1 MKKAFL
7 LFVGM
12 VTLAVTASFAC
23 TNFIVGKA
31 ASADGSVIVSY
42 SADSYGMYG
51 FLAHYSAGVHPEGTM
66 RDVYEWDT
74 NKYLGQIPEAPV
86 TYNVVGNMNE
96 WQVTIGETTNGGRE
110 ECWEGPGIIDYGSL
124 IYIAL
129 QRSRTAREAVQIMT
143 SLVKEYGYIS
153 EGETFSIGDPNEAW
167 IMEMIGKGKEEK
179 GAVWVALRLPDDVI
193 CAHANQ
199 ARVRQFPLDDPENCL
214 YAEDVI
220 TFARKKGWYKGAD
233 KDFSFA
239 DVYNP
244 LTFDGL
250 RFCDAR
256 VWSFFNLYADAD
268 MNKWLPSAQGD
279 VKAEPIPLYF
289 KPKHKLSVQDVQA
302 AMRDHYEG
310 TALDMTGDLGA
321 GAWSMPY
328 RLRPLTYKVDGKD
341 YFNERTISTFQT
353 GFTFVSQM
361 RSWLPR
367 EIGGVLWFGND
378 DANTSVY
385 TPMYCSITESPYCYS
400 DKAGDAVTF
409 SFESAFWMFNW
420 VSNMV
425 YPRYSMLIDDLKKV
439 QTALEV
445 SFFLGQEEVEKEA
458 LRIYEANPA
467 AAVAYLTDYS
477 AGTADKT
484 MKAWMQLAQKLIV
497 KYNDCVIKPE
507 NEDGTFKRTE
517 TGFGERV
524 ITPGYPEEFNRRVI
538 KETKKRYLVPKAKK

>member
-1 MKKAFL
+1 MKKRIL
-7 LFVGM
+7 LSLAAAL
-12 VTLAVTASFAC
+12 LAVSAGFAC

-51 FLAHYSAGVHPEGTM
+51 YLAHFPAAVHPQGAM

-110 ECWEGPGIIDYGSL
+110 ECWHGPGVIDYGSL
-124 IYIAL
+124 IYITL
-129 QRSRTAREAVQIMT
+129 QRARTAREAVEIMGA
-143 SLVKEYGYIS
+143 LVKEYGYVS

-167 IMEMIGKGKEEK
+167 IMEMIGKGKDEK

-199 ARVRQFPLDDPENCL
+199 ARVRQFPLDDPKNCL
-214 YAEDVI
+214 YSPDVI
-220 TFARKKGWYKGAD
+220 TFARSKGWYKGED

-239 DVYNP
+239 DTYNP

-268 MNKWLPSAQGD
+268 MSRWLPSAQGN

-289 KPKHKLSVQDVQA
+289 KPKHKLSVADVEA

-310 TALDMTGDLGA
+310 TPLDMTGDVGA
-321 GAWSMPY
+321 GPWSMPY
-328 RLRPLTYKVDGKD
+328 RLRPLSYKVDGKEC
-341 YFNERTISTFQT
+341 FNERTISTFQT

-367 EIGGVLWFGND
+367 EIGGILWFGND
-378 DANTSVY
+378 DANTAVY
-385 TPMYCSITESPYCYS
+385 TPMYCSITEAPFCYS

-425 YPRYSMLIDDLKKV
+425 YPRYSLLIDDLRKV
-439 QTALEV
+439 QSALEV

-458 LRIYEANPA
+458 QAIYKASPA
-467 AAVAYLTDYS
+467 SAVAYLTKYS
-477 AGTADKT
+477 ASTADKT
-484 MKAWMQLAQKLIV
+484 MKEWMQLAQKLIV

-507 NEDGTFKRTE
+507 NEDGTFRRTPE
-517 TGFGERV
+517 GLGDRV

-538 KETKKRYLVPKAKK
+538 KETGKRYLVPKQKK

>member
-1 MKKAFL
+1 MKKRIL
-7 LFVGM
+7 LSLAAVW
-12 VTLAVTASFAC
+12 LAVGVGTAC
-23 TNFIVGKA
+23 TNFIVGKG

-51 FLAHYSAGVHPEGTM
+51 LLAHFPAGVHPQGTM

-110 ECWEGPGIIDYGSL
+110 ECWHGPGVIDYGSL
-124 IYIAL
+124 IYITL
-129 QRSRTAREAVQIMT
+129 QRARSAREAVEIMS
-143 SLVKEYGYIS
+143 SLVKEYGYVS
-153 EGETFSIGDPNEAW
+153 EGETFSIADPNEAW
-167 IMEMIGKGKEEK
+167 IMEMIGKGKDEK

-199 ARVRQFPLDDPENCL
+199 ARVRQFPLDDPKNCL
-214 YAEDVI
+214 YSPDVI
-220 TFARKKGWYKGAD
+220 TFARAKGWFKGED

-239 DVYNP
+239 DTYNP

-268 MNKWLPSAQGD
+268 MSKWLPSAQGD

-289 KPKHKLSVQDVQA
+289 KPKHKVSVADVES

-310 TALDMTGDLGA
+310 TALDMTDDLGA
-321 GAWSMPY
+321 GPWSMPY

-341 YFNERTISTFQT
+341 YFNERTVSTFQT

-367 EIGGVLWFGND
+367 EIGGILWFGND
-378 DANTSVY
+378 DANTAVY
-385 TPMYCSITESPYCYS
+385 TPMYCSITESPFCYS

-425 YPRYSMLIDDLKKV
+425 YPRYSLLIDDLRKV
-439 QTALEV
+439 QSALETG
-445 SFFLGQEEVEKEA
+445 FFECQEEVEKEA
-458 LRIYEANPA
+458 LAIHKANPA
-467 AAVAYLTDYS
+467 SAVAYLTKYS
-477 AGTADKT
+477 ASTADKT

-507 NEDGTFKRTE
+507 NEDGTFRRTPE
-517 TGFGERV
+517 GLGDRV
-524 ITPGYPEEFNRRVI
+524 ITPGYPEEFNRRVV
-538 KETKKRYLVPKAKK
+538 KETKKRYLVPGQKK

>member
-1 MKKAFL
+1 MKKRF
-7 LFVGM
+7 
-12 VTLAVTASFAC
+12 LAVLAATLLAVSAGYAC

-51 FLAHYSAGVHPEGTM
+51 YLAHFAAGVHPQGTM

-110 ECWEGPGIIDYGSL
+110 ECWGGPGVIDYGSL
-124 IYIAL
+124 IYITL
-129 QRSRTAREAVQIMT
+129 QRARTAREAVEIMGA
-143 SLVKEYGYIS
+143 LVKEHGYVS

-167 IMEMIGKGKEEK
+167 IMEMIGKGKDEK

-199 ARVRQFPLDDPENCL
+199 ARVRQFPLDDPQNCL
-214 YAEDVI
+214 YAPDVI
-220 TFARKKGWYKGAD
+220 TFARAKGWYKGDD

-239 DVYNP
+239 DTYNP

-268 MNKWLPSAQGD
+268 MSRWLPSAKGD

-289 KPKHKLSVQDVQA
+289 RPKHKLSVQDVQA

-310 TALDMTGDLGA
+310 TPLDMTDDLGA
-321 GAWSMPY
+321 GPWGMPY

-367 EIGGVLWFGND
+367 EIGGILWFGND
-378 DANTSVY
+378 DANTAVY
-385 TPMYCSITESPYCYS
+385 TPMYCSITESPFCYS

-425 YPRYSMLIDDLKKV
+425 YPRYSLMIDDLRKV

-445 SFFLGQEEVEKEA
+445 SFFLGQDEVEREVKA
-458 LRIYEANPA
+458 IYDASPA
-467 AAVAYLTDYS
+467 AAVAYLTKYS
-477 AGTADKT
+477 AATADKT
-484 MKAWMQLAQKLIV
+484 MKEWMTLAQKLIV

-507 NEDGTFKRTE
+507 NEDGTFQRTPE
-517 TGFGERV
+517 GLGARV
-524 ITPGYPEEFNRRVI
+524 KTPGYPEDFSRRVI
-538 KETKKRYLVPKAKK
+538 RATGKRYLVPGQKK

>member
-1 MKKAFL
+1 MKKRFL
-7 LFVGM
+7 SVL
-12 VTLAVTASFAC
+12 TAALLAVSAGYAC

-51 FLAHYSAGVHPEGTM
+51 YLAHFPAGVHPQGTM

-110 ECWEGPGIIDYGSL
+110 ECWGGPGVIDYGSL
-124 IYIAL
+124 IYITL
-129 QRSRTAREAVQIMT
+129 QRARTAREAVEIMGA
-143 SLVKEYGYIS
+143 LVKEHGYVS

-167 IMEMIGKGKEEK
+167 IMEMIGKGKDEK

-199 ARVRQFPLDDPENCL
+199 ARVRQFPLDDPQNCL
-214 YAEDVI
+214 YAPDVI
-220 TFARKKGWYKGAD
+220 TFARAKGWYKGED

-239 DVYNP
+239 DTYNP

-268 MNKWLPSAQGD
+268 MSRWLPSAKGD

-289 KPKHKLSVQDVQA
+289 KPKHKVSVADIEA

-310 TALDMTGDLGA
+310 TPLDMTGDVGA
-321 GAWSMPY
+321 GPWSMPY

-353 GFTFVSQM
+353 GFTFVAQM

-378 DANTSVY
+378 DANTAVY
-385 TPMYCSITESPYCYS
+385 TPMYCSITESPFCYS

-425 YPRYSMLIDDLKKV
+425 YPRSSLLIDDLRKV
-439 QTALEV
+439 QSALEV
-445 SFFLGQEEVEKEA
+445 SFLLGQEEVEKEA
-458 LRIYEANPA
+458 LAIYKASPA
-467 AAVAYLTDYS
+467 SAVAYLTDYS
-477 AGTADKT
+477 ASTADKT
-484 MKAWMQLAQKLIV
+484 MKEWMTLAQKLIV

-507 NEDGTFKRTE
+507 NDDGTFRRTPE
-517 TGFGERV
+517 GLGDRV
-524 ITPGYPEEFNRRVI
+524 ATPGYPENFSRRVI
-538 KETKKRYLVPKAKK
+538 GETCNRYLVPGQKK

>member
-1 MKKAFL
+1 MKKTIL
-7 LFVGM
+7 LFLGM
-12 VTLAVTASFAC
+12 VILSVATSLAC

-51 FLAHYSAGVHPEGTM
+51 YLAHFPAAVHPEGTM

-86 TYNVVGNMNE
+86 TYNVIGNMNE

-110 ECWEGPGIIDYGSL
+110 ECWEGPGVIDYGSL

-129 QRSRTAREAVQIMT
+129 QRARTAREAVLIMT
-143 SLVKEYGYIS
+143 SLVKEHGYVS
-153 EGETFSIGDPNEAW
+153 EGETFSIADPNEAW

-179 GAVWVALRLPDDVI
+179 GAVWVALRLPDDAI

-220 TFARKKGWYKGAD
+220 TFARKKGWYNGAD

-268 MNKWLPSAQGD
+268 MSKWLPSAKGD

-289 KPKHKLSVQDVQA
+289 KPKHKVSVQDVQK

-310 TALDMTGDLGA
+310 TDLDMTGDLGA

-353 GFTFVSQM
+353 GFTFVGQM

-385 TPMYCSITESPYCYS
+385 TPVYCSITEAPACYS
-400 DKAGDAVTF
+400 VEAGDAVTF

-425 YPRYSMLIDDLKKV
+425 YMRYSMMIDDLRKV
-439 QTALEV
+439 QTSLEE
-445 SFFLGQEEVEKEA
+445 SFFASQEEVEKEA
-458 LRIYEANPA
+458 LSIFKANPS
-467 AAVAYLTDYS
+467 AAVAYLTKYS
-477 AGTADKT
+477 ACTADKT
-484 MKAWMQLAQKLIV
+484 MKDWMTLAQKLIV

-517 TGFGERV
+517 TGLGERV
-524 ITPGYPEEFNRRVI
+524 ITPGYPEDFNRRVI
-538 KETKKRYLVPKAKK
+538 KETKKRYQVPASKK

>member
-1 MKKAFL
+1 MKKTIL
-7 LFVGM
+7 LFLGM
-12 VTLAVTASFAC
+12 VILSVATSLAC

-51 FLAHYSAGVHPEGTM
+51 YLAHFPAAVHPEGTM

-86 TYNVVGNMNE
+86 TYNVIGNMNE

-110 ECWEGPGIIDYGSL
+110 ECWEGPGVIDYGSL

-129 QRSRTAREAVQIMT
+129 QRARSAREAVLIMT
-143 SLVKEYGYIS
+143 SLVKEHGYVS
-153 EGETFSIGDPNEAW
+153 EGETFSIADPNEAW

-220 TFARKKGWYKGAD
+220 TFARKKGWYNGAD

-268 MNKWLPSAQGD
+268 MSKWLPSAKGD

-289 KPKHKLSVQDVQA
+289 KPKHKISVQDVQK

-310 TALDMTGDLGA
+310 TDLDMTGDLGA

-353 GFTFVSQM
+353 GFTFVGQM

-385 TPMYCSITESPYCYS
+385 TPVYCSITEAPACYS
-400 DKAGDAVTF
+400 VEAGDAVTF

-425 YPRYSMLIDDLKKV
+425 YMRYSMMIDDLRKV
-439 QTALEV
+439 QTSLEE
-445 SFFLGQEEVEKEA
+445 SFFASQEEVEKET
-458 LRIYEANPA
+458 LSIFKANPS
-467 AAVAYLTDYS
+467 AAVAYLTKYS
-477 AGTADKT
+477 ACTADKT
-484 MKAWMQLAQKLIV
+484 MKDWMTLAQKLIV

-517 TGFGERV
+517 TGLGERV
-524 ITPGYPEEFNRRVI
+524 ITPGYPEDFNRRVI
-538 KETKKRYLVPKAKK
+538 KETKKRYQVPASKK

>member
-1 MKKAFL
+1 MKKTIL
-7 LFVGM
+7 LFLGM
-12 VTLAVTASFAC
+12 VILSVATSLAC

-51 FLAHYSAGVHPEGTM
+51 YLAHFPAAVHPEGAM

-74 NKYLGQIPEAPV
+74 NKHLGQIPEAPV
-86 TYNVVGNMNE
+86 TYNVIGNMNE

-110 ECWEGPGIIDYGSL
+110 ECWEGPGVIDYGSL

-129 QRSRTAREAVQIMT
+129 QRARTAREAVLIMT
-143 SLVKEYGYIS
+143 SLVKEHGYVS
-153 EGETFSIGDPNEAW
+153 EGETFSIADPNEAW

-220 TFARKKGWYKGAD
+220 TFARKKGWYNGAD

-268 MNKWLPSAQGD
+268 MSKWLPSAKGD

-289 KPKHKLSVQDVQA
+289 KPKHKISVQDVQK

-310 TALDMTGDLGA
+310 TDLDMTGDLGA

-353 GFTFVSQM
+353 GFTFVGQM

-385 TPMYCSITESPYCYS
+385 TPVYCSITEAPACYS
-400 DKAGDAVTF
+400 VEAGDAVTF

-425 YPRYSMLIDDLKKV
+425 YMRYSMMIDDLRKV
-439 QTALEV
+439 QTSLEE
-445 SFFLGQEEVEKEA
+445 SFFASQKEVEKEA
-458 LRIYEANPA
+458 LSIFKANPS
-467 AAVAYLTDYS
+467 AAVAYLTKYS
-477 AGTADKT
+477 ACTADKT
-484 MKAWMQLAQKLIV
+484 MKDWMTLAQKLIV

-517 TGFGERV
+517 TGLGERV
-524 ITPGYPEEFNRRVI
+524 ITPGYPEDFNRRVV
-538 KETKKRYLVPKAKK
+538 KETKKRYQVPASKK

>member
-1 MKKAFL
+1 MKKRFFSVLTAAL
-7 LFVGM
+7 
-12 VTLAVTASFAC
+12 LAVSAGYAC

-51 FLAHYSAGVHPEGTM
+51 YLAHFAAGVHPQGTM

-110 ECWEGPGIIDYGSL
+110 ECWGGPGVIDYGSL
-124 IYIAL
+124 IYITL
-129 QRSRTAREAVQIMT
+129 QRARTAREAVEIMGA
-143 SLVKEYGYIS
+143 LVKEHGYVS

-167 IMEMIGKGKEEK
+167 IMEMIGKGKDEK

-199 ARVRQFPLDDPENCL
+199 ARVRQFPLDDPQNCL
-214 YAEDVI
+214 YAPDVI
-220 TFARKKGWYKGAD
+220 TFARAKGWYKGDD

-239 DVYNP
+239 DTYNP

-268 MNKWLPSAQGD
+268 MSRWLPSAKGD

-289 KPKHKLSVQDVQA
+289 RPKHKLSVQDVQA

-310 TALDMTGDLGA
+310 TPLDMTDDLGA
-321 GAWSMPY
+321 GPWGMPY

-367 EIGGVLWFGND
+367 EIGGILWFGND
-378 DANTSVY
+378 DANTAVY
-385 TPMYCSITESPYCYS
+385 TPMYCSITESPFCYS

-425 YPRYSMLIDDLKKV
+425 YPRYSLMIDDLRKV
-439 QTALEV
+439 QSALEV
-445 SFFLGQEEVEKEA
+445 SFFLGQDEVEREA
-458 LRIYEANPA
+458 KAIYDASPA
-467 AAVAYLTDYS
+467 AAVAYLTNYS
-477 AGTADKT
+477 AATADKT
-484 MKAWMQLAQKLIV
+484 MKEWMALAQKLIV

-507 NEDGTFKRTE
+507 NEDGTFQRTPE
-517 TGFGERV
+517 GFGARV
-524 ITPGYPEEFNRRVI
+524 KTPGYPEDFSRRVI
-538 KETKKRYLVPKAKK
+538 RATGKRYLVPGQKK

>member
-1 MKKAFL
+1 MKKTIL
-7 LFVGM
+7 LFLGM
-12 VTLAVTASFAC
+12 VILSVATSLAC

-51 FLAHYSAGVHPEGTM
+51 YLAHFPAAVHPEGTM

-86 TYNVVGNMNE
+86 TYNVIGNMNE

-110 ECWEGPGIIDYGSL
+110 ECWEGPGVIDYGSL

-129 QRSRTAREAVQIMT
+129 QRARTAREAVLIMT
-143 SLVKEYGYIS
+143 SLVKEHGYVS
-153 EGETFSIGDPNEAW
+153 EGETFSIADPNEAW

-220 TFARKKGWYKGAD
+220 TFARKKGWYNGAD

-268 MNKWLPSAQGD
+268 MSKWLPSAKGD
-279 VKAEPIPLYF
+279 VTAEPIPLYF
-289 KPKHKLSVQDVQA
+289 KPKHKISVQDVQK

-310 TALDMTGDLGA
+310 TDLDMTGDLGA

-353 GFTFVSQM
+353 GFTFVGQM

-385 TPMYCSITESPYCYS
+385 TPVYCSITEAPACYS
-400 DKAGDAVTF
+400 VEAGDAVTF

-425 YPRYSMLIDDLKKV
+425 YMRYSMMIDDLRKV
-439 QTALEV
+439 QTSLEE
-445 SFFLGQEEVEKEA
+445 SFFASQEEVEKEA
-458 LRIYEANPA
+458 LSIFKANPS
-467 AAVAYLTDYS
+467 AAVAYLTKYS
-477 AGTADKT
+477 ACTADKT
-484 MKAWMQLAQKLIV
+484 MKDWMTLAQKLIV

-507 NEDGTFKRTE
+507 NVDGTFKRTE
-517 TGFGERV
+517 TGLGERV
-524 ITPGYPEEFNRRVI
+524 ITPGYPEDFNRRVI
-538 KETKKRYLVPKAKK
+538 KETKKRYQVPASKK

>member
-1 MKKAFL
+1 MKKRIL
-7 LFVGM
+7 LSLAAVL
-12 VTLAVTASFAC
+12 LAVSAGFAC

-51 FLAHYSAGVHPEGTM
+51 YLAHFPAAVHPQGAM

-74 NKYLGQIPEAPV
+74 NKFLGQIPEAPV

-110 ECWEGPGIIDYGSL
+110 ECWGGPGVIDYGSL
-124 IYIAL
+124 IYITL
-129 QRSRTAREAVQIMT
+129 QRARSAREAVEIMGA
-143 SLVKEYGYIS
+143 LVKEYGYVS

-167 IMEMIGKGKEEK
+167 IMEMIGKGKDEK

-199 ARVRQFPLDDPENCL
+199 ARVRQFPLDDPKNCL
-214 YAEDVI
+214 YVPDVI
-220 TFARKKGWYKGAD
+220 SFARSKGWFKGED

-239 DVYNP
+239 DTYNP

-268 MNKWLPSAQGD
+268 MSKWLPSAQGN

-289 KPKHKLSVQDVQA
+289 KPKHKVSVADVQA

-310 TALDMTGDLGA
+310 TPLDMTGDVGA
-321 GAWSMPY
+321 GPWSMPY
-328 RLRPLTYKVDGKD
+328 RLRPLSYKVDGKEC
-341 YFNERTISTFQT
+341 FNERTISTFQT
-353 GFTFVSQM
+353 GFTFVAQM

-378 DANTSVY
+378 DANTAVY
-385 TPMYCSITESPYCYS
+385 TPIYCSITEPPFCYS
-400 DKAGDAVTF
+400 HEAGDAVTF

-425 YPRYSMLIDDLKKV
+425 YPRYSLMIDDLRKV
-439 QTALEV
+439 QNALEV
-445 SFFLGQEEVEKEA
+445 SFFLGQEEVEKEVQA
-458 LRIYEANPA
+458 IYKASPA
-467 AAVAYLTDYS
+467 SAVAYLTKYS
-477 AGTADKT
+477 ANTADKT
-484 MKAWMQLAQKLIV
+484 MKEWMLLAQKLIV

-507 NEDGTFKRTE
+507 NEDGTFRRTPE
-517 TGFGERV
+517 GLGDRV

-538 KETKKRYLVPKAKK
+538 KETGKRYLVPKQKK

>member
-1 MKKAFL
+1 MKKRIIL
-7 LFVGM
+7 S
-12 VTLAVTASFAC
+12 LAAMWMAVSAGWAC

-51 FLAHYSAGVHPEGTM
+51 YLAHFAAGVHPEGAM

-74 NKYLGQIPEAPV
+74 NKCLGQIPEAPV

-110 ECWEGPGIIDYGSL
+110 ECWHGPGVIDYGSL
-124 IYIAL
+124 IYITL
-129 QRSRTAREAVQIMT
+129 QRARSAREAIEIMGT
-143 SLVKEYGYIS
+143 LVREHGYVS

-167 IMEMIGKGKEEK
+167 IMEMIGKGKDEK
-179 GAVWVALRLPDDVI
+179 GAVWVAVRVPDDAI

-199 ARVRQFPLDDPENCL
+199 ARVRQFPLDDPKNCL
-214 YAEDVI
+214 YSPDVI
-220 TFARKKGWYKGAD
+220 TFARSKGWFKGDD

-256 VWSFFNLYADAD
+256 VWSFFNMYADAD
-268 MNKWLPSAQGD
+268 MTKWLPSAQGD

-289 KPKHKLSVQDVQA
+289 RPKHKVSVADVQA

-310 TALDMTGDLGA
+310 TPLDMTSDLGA
-321 GAWSMPY
+321 GPWSMPY
-328 RLRPLTYKVDGKD
+328 RLRPLSYTVDGKEC
-341 YFNERTISTFQT
+341 FNERTISTFQT
-353 GFTFVSQM
+353 GFTFVAQM

-367 EIGGVLWFGND
+367 EIGGILWFGND
-378 DANTSVY
+378 DANTAVF
-385 TPMYCSITESPYCYS
+385 TPMYCSITEPPYCYS
-400 DKAGDAVTF
+400 HEAGDAVTF

-439 QTALEV
+439 QSALEV
-445 SFFLGQEEVEKEA
+445 SFLLGQDEVEREA
-458 LRIYEANPA
+458 QAIYKASPA
-467 AAVAYLTDYS
+467 AAVAYLTNYS
-477 AGTADKT
+477 AQTADKT
-484 MKAWMQLAQKLIV
+484 MKEWMLLAQKLIV

-507 NEDGTFKRTE
+507 NEDGTFRRTPE
-517 TGFGERV
+517 GLGDRV
-524 ITPGYPEEFNRRVI
+524 VTPGYPDAFNRRVI
-538 KETKKRYLVPKAKK
+538 RETGKRYLVPKQKK

>member
-1 MKKAFL
+1 MKKLFAFL
-7 LFVGM
+7 TAALV
-12 VTLAVTASFAC
+12 AVSSGNAC
-23 TNFIVGKA
+23 TNFIVCKG

-51 FLAHYSAGVHPEGTM
+51 HLAHFPAAVHPKGAI

-86 TYNVVGNMNE
+86 TYNVVGNINE
-96 WQVTIGETTNGGRE
+96 YQVTIGETTNGGRE
-110 ECWEGPGIIDYGSL
+110 ECWEGPGVIDYGSL

-129 QRSRTAREAVQIMT
+129 QRSKTAREAIAVMT
-143 SLVKEYGYIS
+143 SLVEEFGYVS
-153 EGETFSIGDPNEAW
+153 EGETFSVADPNEAW
-167 IMEMIGKGKEEK
+167 IMEMIGKGKDEK
-179 GAVWVALRLPDDVI
+179 GAVWVAVRLPDDVI

-214 YAEDVI
+214 YAKDVI
-220 TFARKKGWYKGAD
+220 TFARSKGWYDGKD
-233 KDFSFA
+233 EDFSFA

-268 MNKWLPSAQGD
+268 MSRWLPSAKGD

-289 KPKHKLSVQDVQA
+289 RPKQKVSVQDVEV

-310 TALDMTGDLGA
+310 TDLDMTGDLGA

-328 RLRPLTYKVDGKD
+328 RLRPLSYTVDGKE
-341 YFNERTISTFQT
+341 YFNERTVSTFQT

-367 EIGGVLWFGND
+367 EVGGVLWFGVD
-378 DANTSVY
+378 DANMAVF
-385 TPMYCSITESPYCYS
+385 TPMYCSITKVPECYDS
-400 DKAGDAVTF
+400 KTADAVTF
-409 SFESAFWMFNW
+409 SFDSGFWMFNW

-425 YPRYSMLIDDLKKV
+425 YPRYSMMIDDLKAV
-439 QTALEV
+439 QGKLENN
-445 SFFLGQEEVEKEA
+445 FFAAQKEVEGKA
-458 LRIYEANPA
+458 MVAYGASPA
-467 AAVAYLTDYS
+467 AAVAFLTDYS
-477 AGTADKT
+477 AFTADQT
-484 MKAWMQLAQKLIV
+484 MKSWMKLAQKLIV

-507 NEDGTFKRTE
+507 NEDGTFKRTD
-517 TGFGERV
+517 TGLGAPV
-524 ITPGYPEEFNRRVI
+524 VTPGYPENFNRRVV
-538 KETKKRYLVPKAKK
+538 KETKKRYLVPKK

>member
-1 MKKAFL
+1 MKKLFAFL
-7 LFVGM
+7 TAALV
-12 VTLAVTASFAC
+12 AVSSGNAC
-23 TNFIVGKA
+23 TNFIVCKG

-51 FLAHYSAGVHPEGTM
+51 HLAHFAAAVHPKGAM

-86 TYNVVGNMNE
+86 TYNVVGNINE
-96 WQVTIGETTNGGRE
+96 YQVTIGETTNGGRE
-110 ECWEGPGIIDYGSL
+110 ECWEGPGVIDYGSL

-129 QRSRTAREAVQIMT
+129 QRSKTAREAIAVMT
-143 SLVKEYGYIS
+143 SLVEEFGYVS
-153 EGETFSIGDPNEAW
+153 EGETFSVADPNEAW
-167 IMEMIGKGKEEK
+167 IMEMIGKGKDEK
-179 GAVWVALRLPDDVI
+179 GAVWVAVRLPDDVI

-214 YAEDVI
+214 YAKDVI
-220 TFARKKGWYKGAD
+220 TFARSKGWYDGKD
-233 KDFSFA
+233 EDFSFA

-268 MNKWLPSAQGD
+268 MSRWLPSAKGD

-289 KPKHKLSVQDVQA
+289 RPKKKVSVQDVEV

-310 TALDMTGDLGA
+310 TDLDMTGDLGA

-328 RLRPLTYKVDGKD
+328 RLRPLSYTVDGKE
-341 YFNERTISTFQT
+341 YFNERTVSTFQT

-367 EIGGVLWFGND
+367 EVGGVLWFGVD
-378 DANTSVY
+378 DANMAVF
-385 TPMYCSITESPYCYS
+385 TPMYCSITKVPECYDS
-400 DKAGDAVTF
+400 KTADAVTF
-409 SFESAFWMFNW
+409 SFDSGFWMFNW

-425 YPRYSMLIDDLKKV
+425 YPRYSMMIDDLKAV
-439 QTALEV
+439 QGKLE
-445 SFFLGQEEVEKEA
+445 SNFFAAQKEVEGKA
-458 LRIYEANPA
+458 MAAYGASPA
-467 AAVAYLTDYS
+467 TAVAFLTDYS
-477 AGTADKT
+477 AFTADQT
-484 MKAWMQLAQKLIV
+484 MKSWMKLAQKLIV

-507 NEDGTFKRTE
+507 NEDGTFKRTD
-517 TGFGERV
+517 TGLGAPV
-524 ITPGYPEEFNRRVI
+524 VTPGYPEDFNRRVV
-538 KETKKRYLVPKAKK
+538 KETKKRYLVPKK

>member
-1 MKKAFL
+1 MKKTIL
-7 LFVGM
+7 LFLGM
-12 VTLAVTASFAC
+12 VILSVATSLAC

-51 FLAHYSAGVHPEGTM
+51 YLAHFPAAVHPEGAM

-86 TYNVVGNMNE
+86 TYNVIGNMNE

-110 ECWEGPGIIDYGSL
+110 ECWEGPGVIDYGSL

-129 QRSRTAREAVQIMT
+129 QRARSAREAVLIMT
-143 SLVKEYGYIS
+143 SLVKEYGYVS
-153 EGETFSIGDPNEAW
+153 EGETFSIADPNEAW

-220 TFARKKGWYKGAD
+220 TFARKKGWYNGAD

-268 MNKWLPSAQGD
+268 MSKWLPSAKGD

-289 KPKHKLSVQDVQA
+289 KPKHKVSVQDVQK
-302 AMRDHYEG
+302 AMRDHYEE
-310 TALDMTGDLGA
+310 TDLDMTGDLGA

-353 GFTFVSQM
+353 GFTFVGQM

-385 TPMYCSITESPYCYS
+385 TPVYCSITEAPACYS
-400 DKAGDAVTF
+400 VEAGDAVTF

-425 YPRYSMLIDDLKKV
+425 YMRYSMMIDDLRKV
-439 QTALEV
+439 QTSLEE
-445 SFFLGQEEVEKEA
+445 SFFASQEEVEKEA
-458 LRIYEANPA
+458 LSIFKANPS
-467 AAVAYLTDYS
+467 AAVAYLTKYS
-477 AGTADKT
+477 ACTADKT
-484 MKAWMQLAQKLIV
+484 MKDWMTLAQKLIV

-517 TGFGERV
+517 TGLGERV
-524 ITPGYPEEFNRRVI
+524 ITPGYPEDFNRRVI
-538 KETKKRYLVPKAKK
+538 KETKKRYQVPTSKK

>member
-1 MKKAFL
+1 MKKTIL
-7 LFVGM
+7 LFLGM
-12 VTLAVTASFAC
+12 VILSVATSLAC

-51 FLAHYSAGVHPEGTM
+51 YLAHFPAAVHPEGAM

-74 NKYLGQIPEAPV
+74 NKHLGQIPEAPV
-86 TYNVVGNMNE
+86 TYNVIGNMNE

-110 ECWEGPGIIDYGSL
+110 ECWEGPGVIDYGSL

-129 QRSRTAREAVQIMT
+129 QRARTAREAVLIMT
-143 SLVKEYGYIS
+143 SLVKEHGYVS
-153 EGETFSIGDPNEAW
+153 EGETFSIADPNEAW

-220 TFARKKGWYKGAD
+220 TFARKKGWYNGAD

-268 MNKWLPSAQGD
+268 MSKWLPSAKGD

-289 KPKHKLSVQDVQA
+289 KPKHKISVQDVQK

-310 TALDMTGDLGA
+310 TDLDMTGDLGA

-353 GFTFVSQM
+353 GFTFVGQM

-385 TPMYCSITESPYCYS
+385 TPVYCSITEAPACYS
-400 DKAGDAVTF
+400 VEAGDAVTF

-425 YPRYSMLIDDLKKV
+425 YMRYSMMIDDLRKV
-439 QTALEV
+439 QTSLEE
-445 SFFLGQEEVEKEA
+445 SFFASQKEVEKEA
-458 LRIYEANPA
+458 LSIFKANPS
-467 AAVAYLTDYS
+467 AAVAYLTKYS
-477 AGTADKT
+477 ACTADKT
-484 MKAWMQLAQKLIV
+484 MKDWMTLAQKLIV
-497 KYNDCVIKPE
+497 KYNDCVIKPA

-517 TGFGERV
+517 TGLGERV
-524 ITPGYPEEFNRRVI
+524 ITPGYPEDFNRRVV
-538 KETKKRYLVPKAKK
+538 KETKKRYQVPASKK

>member
-1 MKKAFL
+1 MKKTIL
-7 LFVGM
+7 LFLGM
-12 VTLAVTASFAC
+12 VILSVATSLAC

-51 FLAHYSAGVHPEGTM
+51 YLAHFPAAVHPEGTM

-86 TYNVVGNMNE
+86 TYNVIGNMNE

-110 ECWEGPGIIDYGSL
+110 ECWEGPGVIDYGSL

-129 QRSRTAREAVQIMT
+129 QRARTAREAVLIMT
-143 SLVKEYGYIS
+143 SLVKEHGYVS
-153 EGETFSIGDPNEAW
+153 EGETFSIADPNEAW

-220 TFARKKGWYKGAD
+220 TFARKKGWYNGAD

-268 MNKWLPSAQGD
+268 MSKWLPSAKGD

-289 KPKHKLSVQDVQA
+289 KPKHKISVQDVQK

-310 TALDMTGDLGA
+310 TDLDMTGDLGA

-353 GFTFVSQM
+353 GFTFVGQM

-385 TPMYCSITESPYCYS
+385 TPVYCSITEAPACYS
-400 DKAGDAVTF
+400 VEAGDAVTF

-425 YPRYSMLIDDLKKV
+425 YMRYSMMIDDLRKV
-439 QTALEV
+439 QTSLEE
-445 SFFLGQEEVEKEA
+445 SFFASQEEVEKEA
-458 LRIYEANPA
+458 LSIFKANPS
-467 AAVAYLTDYS
+467 AAVAYLTKYS
-477 AGTADKT
+477 ACTADKT
-484 MKAWMQLAQKLIV
+484 MKDWMTLAQKLIV

-507 NEDGTFKRTE
+507 NVDGTFKRTE
-517 TGFGERV
+517 TGLGERV
-524 ITPGYPEEFNRRVI
+524 ITPGYPEDFNRRVI
-538 KETKKRYLVPKAKK
+538 KETKKRYQVPASKK

>member
-1 MKKAFL
+1 MKKTIL
-7 LFVGM
+7 LFLGM
-12 VTLAVTASFAC
+12 VILSVATSLAC

-51 FLAHYSAGVHPEGTM
+51 YLAHFPAAVHPEGAM

-86 TYNVVGNMNE
+86 TYNVIGNMNE

-110 ECWEGPGIIDYGSL
+110 ECWEGPGVIDYGSL

-129 QRSRTAREAVQIMT
+129 QRARSAREAVLIMT
-143 SLVKEYGYIS
+143 SLVKEYGYVS
-153 EGETFSIGDPNEAW
+153 EGETFSIADPNEAW
-167 IMEMIGKGKEEK
+167 IMEMIGKGKDEK

-220 TFARKKGWYKGAD
+220 TFARKKGWYNGAD

-268 MNKWLPSAQGD
+268 MSKWLPSAKGD

-289 KPKHKLSVQDVQA
+289 KPKHKVSVQDVQK

-310 TALDMTGDLGA
+310 TDLDMTGDLGA

-353 GFTFVSQM
+353 GFTFVGQM

-385 TPMYCSITESPYCYS
+385 TPVYCSITEAPACYS
-400 DKAGDAVTF
+400 VEAGDAVTF

-425 YPRYSMLIDDLKKV
+425 YMRYSMMIDDLRKV
-439 QTALEV
+439 QTSLEE
-445 SFFLGQEEVEKEA
+445 SFFASQEEVEKEA
-458 LRIYEANPA
+458 LSIFKANPS
-467 AAVAYLTDYS
+467 AAVAYLTKYS
-477 AGTADKT
+477 ACTADKT
-484 MKAWMQLAQKLIV
+484 MKDWMTLAQKLIV

-517 TGFGERV
+517 TGLGERV
-524 ITPGYPEEFNRRVI
+524 ITPGYPEDFNRRVI
-538 KETKKRYLVPKAKK
+538 KETKKRYQVPTSKK

>member
-1 MKKAFL
+1 
-7 LFVGM
+7 M
-12 VTLAVTASFAC
+12 VILSVATSLAC

-51 FLAHYSAGVHPEGTM
+51 YLAHFPAAVHPEGAM

-74 NKYLGQIPEAPV
+74 NKHLGQIPEAPV
-86 TYNVVGNMNE
+86 TYNVIGNMNE

-110 ECWEGPGIIDYGSL
+110 ECWEGPGVIDYGSL

-129 QRSRTAREAVQIMT
+129 QRARTAREAVLIMT
-143 SLVKEYGYIS
+143 SLVKEHGYVS
-153 EGETFSIGDPNEAW
+153 EGETFSIADPNEAW

-220 TFARKKGWYKGAD
+220 TFARKKGWYNGAD

-268 MNKWLPSAQGD
+268 MSKWLPSAKGD

-289 KPKHKLSVQDVQA
+289 KPKHKISVQDVQK

-310 TALDMTGDLGA
+310 TDLDMTGDLGA

-353 GFTFVSQM
+353 GFTFVGQM

-385 TPMYCSITESPYCYS
+385 TPVYCSITEAPACYS
-400 DKAGDAVTF
+400 VEAGDAVTF

-425 YPRYSMLIDDLKKV
+425 YMRYSMMIDDLRKV
-439 QTALEV
+439 QTSLEE
-445 SFFLGQEEVEKEA
+445 SFFASQKEVEKEA
-458 LRIYEANPA
+458 LSIFKANPS
-467 AAVAYLTDYS
+467 AAVAYLTKYS
-477 AGTADKT
+477 ACTADKT
-484 MKAWMQLAQKLIV
+484 MKDWMTLAQKLIV

-517 TGFGERV
+517 TGLGERV
-524 ITPGYPEEFNRRVI
+524 ITPGYPEDFNRRVV
-538 KETKKRYLVPKAKK
+538 KETKKRYQVPASKK

>member
-1 MKKAFL
+1 MKKTIL
-7 LFVGM
+7 LFLGM
-12 VTLAVTASFAC
+12 VILSVATSLAC

-51 FLAHYSAGVHPEGTM
+51 YLAHFPAAVHPEGAM

-86 TYNVVGNMNE
+86 TYNVIGNMNE

-110 ECWEGPGIIDYGSL
+110 ECWEGPGVIDYGSL

-129 QRSRTAREAVQIMT
+129 QRARSAREAVLIMT
-143 SLVKEYGYIS
+143 SLVKEHGYVS
-153 EGETFSIGDPNEAW
+153 EGETFSIADPNEAW

-220 TFARKKGWYKGAD
+220 TFARKKGWYNGAD

-268 MNKWLPSAQGD
+268 MSKWLPSAKGD

-289 KPKHKLSVQDVQA
+289 KPKHKISVQDVQK

-310 TALDMTGDLGA
+310 TDLDMTDDLGA

-353 GFTFVSQM
+353 GFTFVGQM

-385 TPMYCSITESPYCYS
+385 TPVYCSITEAPACYS
-400 DKAGDAVTF
+400 VEAGDAVTF

-425 YPRYSMLIDDLKKV
+425 YMRYSMMIDDLRKV
-439 QTALEV
+439 QTSLEE
-445 SFFLGQEEVEKEA
+445 SFFASQEEVEKEA
-458 LRIYEANPA
+458 LSIFKANPS
-467 AAVAYLTDYS
+467 AAVAYLTKYS
-477 AGTADKT
+477 ACTADKT
-484 MKAWMQLAQKLIV
+484 MKDWMTLAQKLIV

-517 TGFGERV
+517 TGLGERV
-524 ITPGYPEEFNRRVI
+524 ITPGYPEDFNRRVI
-538 KETKKRYLVPKAKK
+538 KETKKRYQVPASKK

>member
-1 MKKAFL
+1 MKKRIL
-7 LFVGM
+7 LSLAAAL
-12 VTLAVTASFAC
+12 LAVSAGFAC

-51 FLAHYSAGVHPEGTM
+51 YLAHFPAAVHPQGAM

-110 ECWEGPGIIDYGSL
+110 ECWHGPGVIDYGSL
-124 IYIAL
+124 IYITL
-129 QRSRTAREAVQIMT
+129 QRARTAREAVEIMGA
-143 SLVKEYGYIS
+143 LVKEYGYVS

-167 IMEMIGKGKEEK
+167 IMEMIGKGKDEK

-199 ARVRQFPLDDPENCL
+199 ARVRQFPLDDPKNCL
-214 YAEDVI
+214 YSPDVI
-220 TFARKKGWYKGAD
+220 TFARSKGWYKGED

-239 DVYNP
+239 DTYNP

-268 MNKWLPSAQGD
+268 MSRWLPSAQGN

-289 KPKHKLSVQDVQA
+289 KPKHKLSVADVEA

-310 TALDMTGDLGA
+310 TPLDMTGDVGA
-321 GAWSMPY
+321 GPWSMPY
-328 RLRPLTYKVDGKD
+328 RLRPLSYKVDGKEC
-341 YFNERTISTFQT
+341 FNERTISTFQT

-361 RSWLPR
+361 RGWLPR
-367 EIGGVLWFGND
+367 EIGGILWFGND
-378 DANTSVY
+378 DANTAVY
-385 TPMYCSITESPYCYS
+385 TPMYCSITESPFCYS

-425 YPRYSMLIDDLKKV
+425 YPRYSLLIDDLRKV
-439 QTALEV
+439 QSALEV
-445 SFFLGQEEVEKEA
+445 SFFLGQ
-458 LRIYEANPA
+458 
-467 AAVAYLTDYS
+467 
-477 AGTADKT
+477 
-484 MKAWMQLAQKLIV
+484 
-497 KYNDCVIKPE
+497 
-507 NEDGTFKRTE
+507 
-517 TGFGERV
+517 
-524 ITPGYPEEFNRRVI
+524 
-538 KETKKRYLVPKAKK
+538 

>member
-1 MKKAFL
+1 MKKILFL
-7 LFVGM
+7 LAGVAS
-12 VTLAVTASFAC
+12 LAVSTGYAC
-23 TNFIVGKA
+23 TNFIVGKG

-51 FLAHYSAGVHPEGTM
+51 YLAHFAAAVHPAGTM

-110 ECWEGPGIIDYGSL
+110 ECWGGPGVIDYGSL
-124 IYIAL
+124 IYITL
-129 QRSRTAREAVQIMT
+129 QRARSAREAVEMMGA
-143 SLVKEYGYIS
+143 LVKEHGYVS
-153 EGETFSIGDPNEAW
+153 EGETFSIADPDEAW
-167 IMEMIGKGKEEK
+167 IMEMIGKGKDEK

-199 ARVRQFPLDDPENCL
+199 ARVRQFPLDDPKNCL
-214 YAEDVI
+214 YSPDVI
-220 TFARKKGWYKGAD
+220 TFARSKGWYKGED

-239 DVYNP
+239 DTYNP

-268 MNKWLPSAQGD
+268 MTKWLPSAQGD

-289 KPKHKLSVQDVQA
+289 RPKHKVSVQDVET

-310 TALDMTGDLGA
+310 TPLDMTADLGA

-341 YFNERTISTFQT
+341 YFNERTVSTFQT
-353 GFTFVSQM
+353 GFTFVAQM

-367 EIGGVLWFGND
+367 QIGGILWFGND
-378 DANTSVY
+378 DANTAVY
-385 TPMYCSITESPYCYS
+385 TPMYCSITQSPFCYS

-425 YPRYSMLIDDLKKV
+425 YPRYSLMIDDLRKV
-439 QTALEV
+439 QRALEAD
-445 SFFLGQEEVEKEA
+445 FFTRQPEVEKEA
-458 LRIYEANPA
+458 EAIYKASPA
-467 AAVAYLTDYS
+467 SAVAYLTNYS
-477 AGTADKT
+477 AATADKA

-497 KYNDCVIKPE
+497 KYNDSVIKPE
-507 NEDGTFKRTE
+507 NEDGTFRRTPE
-517 TGFGERV
+517 GLGDRV
-524 ITPGYPEEFNRRVI
+524 ITPGYPEDFNRRVV
-538 KETKKRYLVPKAKK
+538 KETGKRYLVPKQKK

>member
-1 MKKAFL
+1 MKKTIL
-7 LFVGM
+7 LFLGM
-12 VTLAVTASFAC
+12 VILSVATSLAC

-51 FLAHYSAGVHPEGTM
+51 YLAHFPAAVHPEGAM
-66 RDVYEWDT
+66 RDVLEWDT

-86 TYNVVGNMNE
+86 TYNVIGNMNE

-110 ECWEGPGIIDYGSL
+110 ECWEGPGVIDYGSL

-129 QRSRTAREAVQIMT
+129 QRARSAREAVLIMT
-143 SLVKEYGYIS
+143 SLVKEYGYVS
-153 EGETFSIGDPNEAW
+153 EGETFSIADPNEAW

-220 TFARKKGWYKGAD
+220 TFARKKGWYNGAD

-268 MNKWLPSAQGD
+268 MSKWLPSAKGD

-289 KPKHKLSVQDVQA
+289 KPKHKVSVQDVQK

-310 TALDMTGDLGA
+310 TDLDMTGDLGA

-353 GFTFVSQM
+353 GFTFVGQM

-385 TPMYCSITESPYCYS
+385 TPVYCSITEAPACYS
-400 DKAGDAVTF
+400 VEAGDAVTF

-425 YPRYSMLIDDLKKV
+425 YMRYSMMIDDLRKV
-439 QTALEV
+439 QTSLEE
-445 SFFLGQEEVEKEA
+445 SFFASQEEVEKEA
-458 LRIYEANPA
+458 LSIFKANPS
-467 AAVAYLTDYS
+467 AAVAYLTKYS
-477 AGTADKT
+477 ACTADKT
-484 MKAWMQLAQKLIV
+484 MKDWMTLAQKLIV

-517 TGFGERV
+517 TGLGERV
-524 ITPGYPEEFNRRVI
+524 ITPGYPEDFNRRVI
-538 KETKKRYLVPKAKK
+538 KETKKRYQVPTSKK

>member
-12 VTLAVTASFAC
+12 VTLVVTASFAC
-23 TNFIVGKA
+23 TNFIVGKG

-129 QRSRTAREAVQIMT
+129 QRARTAREAVQIMT

-289 KPKHKLSVQDVQA
+289 KPKFKLSVQDVQA

>member
-1 MKKAFL
+1 MKKVFL
-7 LFVGM
+7 FILGVM
-12 VTLAVTASFAC
+12 TLSAATSLAC
-23 TNFIVGKA
+23 TNFIVCKG

-51 FLAHYSAGVHPEGTM
+51 YLAHYPAGVHAEGTM

-86 TYNVVGNMNE
+86 TYNVVGNINE
-96 WQVTIGETTNGGRE
+96 FQVTIGETTNGGRE
-110 ECWEGPGIIDYGSL
+110 ECWGGPGVIDYGSL
-124 IYIAL
+124 IYITL
-129 QRSRTAREAVQIMT
+129 QRARTAREAVQIMT
-143 SLVKEYGYIS
+143 SLVKEHGYIS
-153 EGETFSIGDPNEAW
+153 EGETFSIADPNEAW
-167 IMEMIGKGKEEK
+167 IMEMIGKGKDEK

-199 ARVRQFPLDDPENCL
+199 ARVRQFPLDDPDNCL

-220 TFARKKGWYKGAD
+220 TFARQKGWYNGAD
-233 KDFSFA
+233 ADFSFA

-268 MNKWLPSAQGD
+268 MNKWLPSAKGD

-289 KPKHKLSVQDVQA
+289 KPKHKVSVQDVQA

-310 TALDMTGDLGA
+310 TPLDMTGDLGA

-341 YFNERTISTFQT
+341 YFNERTVSTFQT
-353 GFTFVSQM
+353 GFTFVAQM
-361 RSWLPR
+361 RNWLPR

-378 DANTSVY
+378 DANTAVY
-385 TPMYCSITESPYCYS
+385 TPMYCSITESPFCYS

-425 YPRYSMLIDDLKKV
+425 YPRYSMMIDDVRKV
-439 QTALEV
+439 QSALEAG
-445 SFFLGQEEVEKEA
+445 FFLGQEEAEKQA
-458 LRIYEANPA
+458 LDIYNASPA
-467 AAVAYLTDYS
+467 AAVAWLTKYS
-477 AGTADKT
+477 AGTAEKT
-484 MKAWMQLAQKLIV
+484 MKEWMALAQKLIV
-497 KYNDCVIKPE
+497 KYNDSVIKPE
-507 NEDGTFKRTE
+507 NEDGTFKRTPE
-517 TGFGERV
+517 GLGERV
-524 ITPGYPEEFNRRVI
+524 ITPGYPEEFNRRVV
-538 KETKKRYLVPKAKK
+538 KETKKRYQVPAAKK

>member
-1 MKKAFL
+1 MKKTIL
-7 LFVGM
+7 LFLGM
-12 VTLAVTASFAC
+12 VILSVATSLAC

-51 FLAHYSAGVHPEGTM
+51 YLAHFPAAVHPEGTM

-86 TYNVVGNMNE
+86 TYNVIGNMNE

-110 ECWEGPGIIDYGSL
+110 ECWEGPGVIDYGSL

-129 QRSRTAREAVQIMT
+129 QRARTAREAVLIMT
-143 SLVKEYGYIS
+143 SLVKEHGYVS
-153 EGETFSIGDPNEAW
+153 EGETFSIADPNEAW

-220 TFARKKGWYKGAD
+220 TFARKKGWYNGAD

-256 VWSFFNLYADAD
+256 VWSFFNLYADSD
-268 MNKWLPSAQGD
+268 MSKWLPSAKGD

-289 KPKHKLSVQDVQA
+289 KPKHKISVQDVQK

-310 TALDMTGDLGA
+310 TDLDMTGDLGA

-353 GFTFVSQM
+353 GFTFVGQM

-385 TPMYCSITESPYCYS
+385 TPVYCSITEAPACYS
-400 DKAGDAVTF
+400 VEAGDAVTF

-425 YPRYSMLIDDLKKV
+425 YMRYSMMIDDLRKV
-439 QTALEV
+439 QTSLEE
-445 SFFLGQEEVEKEA
+445 SFFASLEEVEKEA
-458 LRIYEANPA
+458 LSI
-467 AAVAYLTDYS
+467 
-477 AGTADKT
+477 
-484 MKAWMQLAQKLIV
+484 
-497 KYNDCVIKPE
+497 
-507 NEDGTFKRTE
+507 F
-517 TGFGERV
+517 
-524 ITPGYPEEFNRRVI
+524 
-538 KETKKRYLVPKAKK
+538 

>member
-1 MKKAFL
+1 MKKRLSLFL
-7 LFVGM
+7 LAV
-12 VTLAVTASFAC
+12 LAAVMSGFAC
-23 TNFIVGKA
+23 TNFIVCKG
-31 ASADGSVIVSY
+31 ASVDGSVMVSY

-51 FLAHYSAGVHPEGTM
+51 YLAHFPAAVHPAGTM

-74 NKYLGQIPEAPV
+74 NKFLGQIPEAPV

-96 WQVTIGETTNGGRE
+96 WQVSIGETTNGGRE
-110 ECWEGPGIIDYGSL
+110 ECWGGEGIIDYGSL
-124 IYIAL
+124 IYITL
-129 QRSRTAREAVQIMT
+129 QRARSAREAVTIMT
-143 SLVKEYGYIS
+143 SLVKEYGYVS
-153 EGETFSIGDPNEAW
+153 EGETFSIADPHEVW
-167 IMEMIGKGKEEK
+167 IMELIGKGKDEK

-199 ARVRQFPLDDPENCL
+199 ARVRQFPLNDPENCL

-220 TFARKKGWYKGAD
+220 TFARGKGWFNG
-233 KDFSFA
+233 KDEEFSFA

-256 VWSFFNLYADAD
+256 VWSFYNLYADAD
-268 MNKWLPSAQGD
+268 MSRWLPSAKGD

-289 KPKHKLSVQDVQA
+289 KPKRKLSVQDVVA
-302 AMRDHYEG
+302 AMRDHYED
-310 TALDMTGDLGA
+310 TDLDMRGDLGA
-321 GAWSMPY
+321 GPWSMPY
-328 RLRPLTYKVDGKD
+328 RLRPLSYKVDGKD

-367 EIGGVLWFGND
+367 EIGGILWFGND

-385 TPMYCSITESPYCYS
+385 TPMYCCITEVPFCYS

-425 YPRYSMLIDDLKKV
+425 YPRYSMMIDDLKKV
-439 QTALEV
+439 QASLEEGY
-445 SFFLGQEEVEKEA
+445 FTRQAEVEVEA
-458 LRIYEANPA
+458 EAIFKASPA
-467 AAVAYLTDYS
+467 SAVAYLTKYCAS
-477 AGTADKT
+477 IADQA
-484 MKAWMQLAQKLIV
+484 MKSWMTLGQKLIV

-507 NEDGTFKRTE
+507 NEDGSFKRTE
-517 TGFGERV
+517 TGLGERV
-524 ITPGYPEEFNRRVI
+524 ITPGYPEDFNRRVI
-538 KETKKRYLVPKAKK
+538 KETGKRYLVPKQKK